1 MMLLCL
7 SASRIY
13 DTFSISTRSRKK
25 NQAIV
30 LLYILSVHPDRSP
43 GMMLLCLSASRI
55 QLVQERLSEKMCTR
69 QSRKVIWDL
78 IYTLFLTQQ
87 LLNLLLL
94 LSFSIRKHSSMASCA
109 ILSNFFEELRTQNR
123 PQYLSGLS
131 RALFST
137 TFLEIG
143 LHFNPQPK
151 KKKKKIGSCYISY
164 LVHPGRSPGMMLLC
178 LSASRIQL
186 VQERLSEK
194 MCTRQ
199 SRKVI
204 WDLIYTLFLTQ
215 QLLNLLLLLSFSI
228 RKHSSMASCAI
239 LSNFFEELRTQ
250 NRPQYLSGLSRALF
264 STTFLEIGLHNK
276 FRISIR
282 S

>member
-1 MMLLCL
+1 M
-7 SASRIY
+7 
-13 DTFSISTRSRKK
+13 TRLAFRPVAEKK

-30 LLYILSVHPDRSP
+30 LLYILS
-43 GMMLLCLSASRI
+43 
-55 QLVQERLSEKMCTR
+55 
-69 QSRKVIWDL
+69 
-78 IYTLFLTQQ
+78 
-87 LLNLLLL
+87 
-94 LSFSIRKHSSMASCA
+94 
-109 ILSNFFEELRTQNR
+109 
-123 PQYLSGLS
+123 
-131 RALFST
+131 
-137 TFLEIG
+137 
-143 LHFNPQPK
+143 
-151 KKKKKIGSCYISY
+151 
-164 LVHPGRSPGMMLLC
+164 VHPGRSPGMMLLC

-204 WDLIYTLFLTQ
+204 WDLIYTLFLTL
-215 QLLNLLLLLSFSI
+215 QLLNLLLLLSFICI
-228 RKHSSMASCAI
+228 RKHSSTASCAI

-282 S
+282 SRKKKKNRELFYIFSGSPRQKSWHDGIYA

>member
-25 NQAIV
+25 KLGNCSTV
-30 LLYILSVHPDRSP
+30 YTFCSP
-43 GMMLLCLSASRI
+43 RQKSWHDVIMPERFQDTASSR
-55 QLVQERLSEKMCTR
+55 RLSEKMCTR

-78 IYTLFLTQQ
+78 IYTLFLTLQ

-94 LSFSIRKHSSMASCA
+94 LSFICIRKHSSTASCA

-131 RALFST
+131 RT
-137 TFLEIG
+137 
-143 LHFNPQPK
+143 
-151 KKKKKIGSCYISY
+151 
-164 LVHPGRSPGMMLLC
+164 
-178 LSASRIQL
+178 
-186 VQERLSEK
+186 
-194 MCTRQ
+194 
-199 SRKVI
+199 
-204 WDLIYTLFLTQ
+204 
-215 QLLNLLLLLSFSI
+215 
-228 RKHSSMASCAI
+228 
-239 LSNFFEELRTQ
+239 
-250 NRPQYLSGLSRALF
+250 LF

-282 S
+282 SRKKKKKQGVVLYLFWFTQVEVLA